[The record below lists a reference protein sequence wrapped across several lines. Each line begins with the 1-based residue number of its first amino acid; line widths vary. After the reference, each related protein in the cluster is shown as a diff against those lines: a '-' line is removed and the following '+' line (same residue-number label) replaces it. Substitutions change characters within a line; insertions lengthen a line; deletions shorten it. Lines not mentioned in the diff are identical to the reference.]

1 MTLSRRALLGTAT
14 AAAAAVPR
22 RQARAQRP
30 MVRLAVLND
39 QSGPYSDDG
48 GPMGVLCARQA
59 VQDFGDQGFDVE
71 ILVGDHQNKPDV
83 GAGLARQWLD
93 TGGVDVI
100 VDVPTSS
107 VALAVNT
114 VCREK
119 NKAFLNSGAATTD
132 LTGAQCSPT
141 TVHWTYDTY
150 MLSKSTGGA
159 MVAAGGDS
167 WYFVT
172 ADYVFGQQLER
183 DTSAFVK
190 AAGGKVLGARRY
202 PFPDT
207 TDFSSLLVQ
216 AQASGAK
223 VLGLAN
229 AGGDTINCVKQS
241 VEFGLTRTMK
251 IAMLLASINTVHAL
265 GLETAQGLLFTESFF
280 WDLNERTRAFT
291 ARIKP
296 KIQKP
301 AHWVNQ
307 VTTGNYGA
315 VLHYLKAVKDMGVA
329 EAKRSGAASVAR
341 MKAMPT
347 DDDCYGPGRIREDGR
362 KIHPS
367 YLLQA
372 KKPEESSGGWDLLKV
387 VATTPGE
394 QAFRPLAEG
403 GCAFIKA

>member
-1 MTLSRRALLGTAT
+1 MSLTRRTLLGTT
-14 AAAAAVPR
+14 AAAASTVPLR
-22 RQARAQRP
+22 RARAQRP

-39 QSGPYSDDG
+39 QSGPYADDG

-59 VQDFGDQGFDVE
+59 IQDFGDHGFDVDL
-71 ILVGDHQNKPDV
+71 LVGDHQNKPDI
-83 GAGLARQWLD
+83 GAGLARQWID
-93 TGGVDVI
+93 RGGVDVI

-119 NKAFLNSGAATTD
+119 DKVFLNSGAATTD

-159 MVAAGGDS
+159 LVASGGDS
-167 WYFVT
+167 WFFVT

-183 DTSAFVK
+183 DTSAFVR

-229 AGGDTINCVKQS
+229 AGGDTINCVKQAS
-241 VEFGLTRTMK
+241 EFGLNKTMK
-251 IAMLLASINTVHAL
+251 IAMMLASINTVHAI

-301 AHWVNQ
+301 AQWVNQ

-315 VLHYLKAVKDMGVA
+315 VLHYLKAVKEMGVA
-329 EAKRSGAASVAR
+329 EAKKSGAAIVTR

-362 KIHPS
+362 KLHPS

-372 KKPEESSGGWDLLKV
+372 KTPAESSGGWDLLKV
-387 VATTPGE
+387 VATTPAE

-403 GCAFIKA
+403 GCAFIKT

>member
-1 MTLSRRALLGTAT
+1 MSVSRRTLLGT
-14 AAAAAVPR
+14 AAAAAVPLR
-22 RQARAQRP
+22 AARAQRP
-30 MVRLAVLND
+30 VVRLAVLND
-39 QSGPYSDDG
+39 QSGPYADDG

-59 VQDFGDQGFDVE
+59 IQDFGDHGFDVE
-71 ILVGDHQNKPDV
+71 LLVGDHQNKPDI
-83 GAGLARQWLD
+83 GAGLARRWLD

-119 NKAFLNSGAATTD
+119 DKVFLNSGAATTD

-159 MVAAGGDS
+159 LVAQGGDS

-190 AAGGKVLGARRY
+190 AAGGRVLGARRY

-229 AGGDTINCVKQS
+229 AGGDTVNCVKQA
-241 VEFGLTRTMK
+241 VEFGLTKTMK
-251 IAMLLASINTVHAL
+251 IAMMLASINTVHAL
-265 GLETAQGLLFTESFF
+265 GLDVAQGLNFTESFF
-280 WDLNERTRAFT
+280 WDLNDRTRAFT

-296 KIQKP
+296 KIAKP
-301 AHWVNQ
+301 SMWANM

-315 VLHYLKAVKDMGVA
+315 VLHYLKTVKEMGPA
-329 EAKRSGAASVAR
+329 EAKRSGAATVAR

-362 KIHPS
+362 KIHPA
-367 YLLQA
+367 YLLEA
-372 KKPEESSGGWDLLKV
+372 KKPSESSGAWDLVKV

-403 GCAFIKA
+403 GCAFIKT